1 MSLAFWD
8 KIKKLPKFLE
18 TSALDPS
25 EQADRI
31 RRTERNIV
39 LPVKFLVV
47 AVLFYYLFQKKLLDD
62 STSTQEVVQS
72 TVRQFFLVCVMLN
85 IGGAS
90 VLLTMDWLPFRVV
103 QFTVFGISLLDT
115 LFMSGLIL
123 ITGGFESMI
132 FWIFLGL
139 IARNA
144 ISIPSAPYQ
153 LTLNVIVS
161 ICYLAAGL
169 LDVAINKFDPP
180 PGPQEDVAPE
190 NFIMRLA
197 LLWLMTAC
205 CYAIQILLDRQRRA
219 EEEAREF
226 ALRQEQLRSTS
237 RLAAEIAHQLKNP
250 LGIINNAAFNLQR
263 NVKEGKATITQAIR
277 IIREEVDRSD
287 RIITNLMGY
296 ARLAEDPLEKI
307 EVVEE
312 LDRAIDLVL
321 PSVINY
327 PIELTREYSPPLPPL
342 MMQRSHLNEIFVN
355 ILLNARE
362 AMPNGGKIKVAAQPG
377 PDYSVLVN
385 ITDNGPGV
393 PLEIREKIFEPYYTT
408 KEKGSGLGLA
418 IVRHNIEI
426 YGGSVK
432 IKSELGKGTEF
443 LLTLPAKSLMKI
455 RR

>member
-1 MSLAFWD
+1 MSQAFWD
-8 KIKKLPKFLE
+8 KLKKLPKFLE
-18 TSALDPS
+18 TAQVEPGEL
-25 EQADRI
+25 ADRI

-39 LPVKFLVV
+39 LPVKLLVV
-47 AVLFYYLFQKKLLDD
+47 AVLFYYLFQKNILDQP
-62 STSTQEVVQS
+62 TNAQEVVLE
-72 TVRQFFLVCVMLN
+72 VLRRFFLVCVVLN

-103 QFTVFGISLLDT
+103 QMTVFGMALLDV
-115 LFMSGLIL
+115 LFMSGLLL

-132 FWIFLGL
+132 FWVFLGL

-144 ISIPSAPYQ
+144 ISIPAAPYQ

-161 ICYLAAGL
+161 LCYLSAGL
-169 LDVAINKFDPP
+169 AYVAINRFDPP
-180 PGPQEDVAPE
+180 TEPE
-190 NFIMRLA
+190 GSTESYFLRLV
-197 LLWLMTAC
+197 LLLLMTAC
-205 CYAIQILLDRQRRA
+205 CYAIQVLLDRQRRA
-219 EEEAREF
+219 EEDAREF
-226 ALRQEQLRSTS
+226 ALRQEQLRATS

-296 ARLAEDPLEKI
+296 ARLADDPLEKI
-307 EVVEE
+307 NVIEE
-312 LDRAIDLVL
+312 LDRAIELVL
-321 PSVINY
+321 PAVINY
-327 PIELTREYSPPLPPL
+327 PIQLAREYSPVLPTL

-355 ILLNARE
+355 VLLNARE
-362 AMPNGGKIKVAAQPG
+362 AMPNGGEIKVTAHAG
-377 PDYSVLVN
+377 DDYSVRVT
-385 ITDNGPGV
+385 ISDNGPGI

-432 IKSELGKGTEF
+432 IESELGKGSRF
-443 LLTLPAKSLMKI
+443 ILTLPAKSLMKV

>member
-1 MSLAFWD
+1 MNLTFWD
-8 KIKKLPKFLE
+8 KVKQVPKFLE
-18 TSALDPS
+18 TNTLDPS

-31 RRTERNIV
+31 RRTERNII
-39 LPVKFLVV
+39 LPVKLLVIV
-47 AVLFYYLFQKKLLDD
+47 VLFYYLFQKKLGNETD
-62 STSTQEVVQS
+62 TTQDVVLA

-90 VLLTMDWLPFRVV
+90 VLMTMDWLPFRVV

-115 LFMSGLIL
+115 LFLSGLIL
-123 ITGGFESMI
+123 ITGGFDSMI

-144 ISIPSAPYQ
+144 ISIPSAQFQ

-161 ICYLAAGL
+161 ACYMAAGL
-169 LDVAINKFDPP
+169 AEIAINKFEPL
-180 PGPQEDVAPE
+180 PGPQEEVAPE
-190 NFIMRLA
+190 SAIMRLA

-219 EEEAREF
+219 EDEAREF
-226 ALRQEQLRSTS
+226 ALRQEQLRATS

-307 EVVEE
+307 DVIEE
-312 LDRAIDLVL
+312 LNRSVDLVL

-327 PIELTREYSPPLPPL
+327 PIEVIREFAPNLPPL

-355 ILLNARE
+355 LLLNARE
-362 AMPNGGKIKVAAQPG
+362 AMPNGGKIKITAQPG
-377 PDYSVLVN
+377 EDFSVLVT
-385 ITDNGPGV
+385 ISDTGPGV

-426 YGGSVK
+426 YGGTAK
-432 IKSELGKGTEF
+432 IKSELGIGTEF
-443 LLTLPAKSLMKI
+443 ILTLPAKSLMKL
-455 RR
+455 RK